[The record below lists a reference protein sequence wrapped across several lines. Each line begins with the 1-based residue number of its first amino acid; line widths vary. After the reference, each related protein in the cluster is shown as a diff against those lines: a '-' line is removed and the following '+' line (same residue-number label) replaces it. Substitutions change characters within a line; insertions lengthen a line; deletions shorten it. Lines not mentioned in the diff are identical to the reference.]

1 MNNIDMINSVIHVS
15 YPLNKKAKR
24 GPAKSRRL
32 LP

>member
-1 MNNIDMINSVIHVS
+1 MHDIDKIDSVIS
-15 YPLNKKAKR
+15 YPLNKNAKR

>member
-1 MNNIDMINSVIHVS
+1 MNNIDMINSVIS